1 MALRYPIDPRK
12 HNRAAVRPVV
22 RSYPSPADRSSRAFI
37 RPVVVVFWYWAAIT
51 IPAWFGFLST
61 TTAGMIALVS
71 GLGFLIATL
80 VTSEG

>member
-1 MALRYPIDPRK
+1 
-12 HNRAAVRPVV
+12 VV
-22 RSYPSPADRSSRAFI
+22 I
-37 RPVVVVFWYWAAIT
+37 WHWAAIT

-71 GLGFLIATL
+71 GLGFLIANL